1 MGAAKVLIPVGLL
14 LGVGAGVG
22 LAIWKTKKASASPL
36 EEAPKTPTSGTT
48 VTESMLA
55 DEYARAMDPATQD
68 LDYLKKSAD
77 FLRANGKTDWAGN
90 VSSKI
95 ASIQAGKG
103 AAIAAAQADVA
114 AQAAAIPTDV
124 AAFKQ
129 QWEATTPAPSQDDVD
144 KMYDWAMK
152 PDTVD
157 PAWVQ
162 MAYQTVL
169 AYDQSSAKT
178 ARVAV
183 LGDKLTKLKSGTYGV
198 AAQPTSPLQPAAPA
212 PQVVVHTPEGETV
225 ETPVP
230 TPQQVAAEAEP
241 KEGTPLPPLPPEPSP
256 LPPAQQPPTTKQVP
270 ELAKEETSEAA
281 DPNGTIAVAR
291 AMIDVESRPGWK
303 ADLQPLIQ
311 NWQKKVGLTADGKF
325 GPGSALKMGE
335 EVGVLPLIRYYPKGS
350 PTKESAVRAYQT
362 KLYTLADKL
371 TSQGKRE
378 HALAIRASAE
388 HEKGQS
394 WPKTPGPVLT
404 PMGEPARVEMLDKL
418 LTALASGGE
427 AG

>member
-36 EEAPKTPTSGTT
+36 EEAPKTPASGTT

-68 LDYLKKSAD
+68 LEYLKKSAD
-77 FLRANGKTDWAGN
+77 FLRANGKPDWAGN

-95 ASIQAGKG
+95 ASIQAAKG
-103 AAIAAAQADVA
+103 AAIAAAQQDVA
-114 AQAAAIPTDV
+114 AQAATIPLDV

-169 AYDQSSAKT
+169 AYDQSAAKT
-178 ARVAV
+178 ARVAM
-183 LGDKLTKLKSGTYGV
+183 LGDKLTKLKSGTYGI
-198 AAQPTSPLQPAAPA
+198 AAQPSSPLQPTVPA
-212 PQVVVHTPEGETV
+212 PQVVVQTPEGKTV

-230 TPQQVAAEAEP
+230 TPQQVAATPEP
-241 KEGTPLPPLPPEPSP
+241 KEGTSLPPLPPEPSP
-256 LPPAQQPPTTKQVP
+256 LPPAKQPPNP
-270 ELAKEETSEAA
+270 SPAPPLAEEETSAAA

-303 ADLQPLIQ
+303 ADLQPLIAS
-311 NWQKKVGLTADGKF
+311 WQKKVGLTNDGKF

-350 PTKESAVRAYQT
+350 PTKEAAVRSYQT
-362 KLYTLADKL
+362 KLYELADKL

>member
-14 LGVGAGVG
+14 LGVGGGVA

-36 EEAPKTPTSGTT
+36 EETPQTEPSGTT

-55 DEYARAMDPATQD
+55 AEYGRAMDPTTQD
-68 LDYLKKSAD
+68 LDYLGKSAD
-77 FLRANGKTDWAGN
+77 FLQAHGKPDWAGN
-90 VSSKI
+90 VRSKI
-95 ASIQAGKG
+95 ASIQATKG
-103 AAIAAAQADVA
+103 AAVAAAQANVA
-114 AQAAAIPTDV
+114 QQATASSSAID
-124 AAFKQ
+124 AFKT

-169 AYDQSSAKT
+169 AYDGSPQKA
-178 ARVAV
+178 ARVAA
-183 LGDKLTKLKSGTYGV
+183 LGDKLAKLQSGTYGV
-198 AAQPTSPLQPAAPA
+198 AAQPASPLQPAEPE
-212 PQVVVHTPEGETV
+212 PKVVVQTPEGKTV

-230 TPQQVAAEAEP
+230 TPQQVQATPEP
-241 KEGTPLPPLPPEPSP
+241 GPGTALPPLPPEPSP
-256 LPPAQQPPTTKQVP
+256 LPPAQQPPSTDKVP
-270 ELAKEETSEAA
+270 ELAKEETSEQA

-291 AMIDVESRPGWK
+291 ALIDVEGRENWK
-303 ADLQPLIQ
+303 GALQPLVE
-311 NWQKKVGLTADGKF
+311 NWQRKVGITADGEF

-350 PTKESAVRAYQT
+350 PTKEAAVRSYQT
-362 KLYTLADKL
+362 KLYALADRLDKE
-371 TSQGKRE
+371 GKRE
-378 HALAIRASAE
+378 HAIAIRASAE
-388 HEKGQS
+388 HEKGQG
-394 WPKTPGPVLT
+394 WPKKPGPVVT

-418 LTALASGGE
+418 LTALATGGE
-427 AG
+427 AA